1 MAENTT
7 YPTAENITLERGQN
21 LSSEHAGKR
30 YKNLLSHDKEH
41 DKPYFLFLTGAPG
54 TGKSTAISKLKE
66 FAGLDPSDAIHVSLD
81 TLVESVRNF
90 RNQTAKNT
98 NKSASVYSKYMRNKH
113 IIEMKKKIFHE
124 AIKDRKNIIYEK
136 TASKTALDD
145 VFPHLAGTDY
155 QVYALLTTAD
165 VPTVERR
172 LNQRPKNMLKRNP
185 PFYRVVAP
193 KLARSMLEKHEEFLE
208 TELKP
213 AVVKGQIEKIWIVD
227 STSSNKGV
235 KITSF
240 NGSEGG
246 ARKRKTRRIS
256 RSRGTRKH

>member
-7 YPTAENITLERGQN
+7 YPTADNITLERGQN

-30 YKNLLSHDKEH
+30 YKNLESH

-90 RNQTAKNT
+90 RNQTAKNIS
-98 NKSASVYSKYMRNKH
+98 KSASVYSKYMRNKH
-113 IIEMKKKIFHE
+113 IIEMKKEIFRQ

-145 VFPHLAGTDY
+145 VFPYLAGTDY

-213 AVVKGQIEKIWIVD
+213 AVAKGQIEKIWIVD
-227 STSSNKGV
+227 STDPKDP

-246 ARKRKTRRIS
+246 GKRKTRRVKKS